1 MSSGRTLSTLSNMIF
16 DNEGYLWFVNYNWT
30 LAGVYRYDI
39 SNNTITCFENFIN
52 QDGTAITIS
61 GGISCVAQD
70 RNGDMWIGTT
80 SGPLLLRKENFYNSN
95 TTFEQVK
102 VPRNDGTNLADY
114 LLNGLWVTS
123 IVIDKANRKW
133 IGTNDN
139 GLFLISNNNIE
150 EIHHF
155 TTDNSNLLSNSI
167 LSLALN
173 ETNGE
178 LYIGTNKGL
187 CSYSSDA
194 TVDYEE
200 MTSDNMYAYPNP
212 VTPEYNGRVTIV
224 GLSFNANVKI
234 LNSNGSIVAEGRS
247 NGGCT

>member
-1 MSSGRTLSTLSNMIF
+1 M
-16 DNEGYLWFVNYNWT
+16 
-30 LAGVYRYDI
+30 
-39 SNNTITCFENFIN
+39 
-52 QDGTAITIS
+52 
-61 GGISCVAQD
+61 
-70 RNGDMWIGTT
+70 
-80 SGPLLLRKENFYNSN
+80 
-95 TTFEQVK
+95 
-102 VPRNDGTNLADY
+102 PRNDGTNLADY
-114 LLNGLWVTS
+114 SLNGLWVTS

-139 GLFLISNNNIE
+139 GLYLISNNNIE

-247 NGGCT
+247 NGGSFTWDCKNKKGEKVASGVYMVTTATENGEKGSVCKITIIK